1 MDSRIKG
8 KRSQAAVPVLARF
21 SIHDECNLL
30 ADIFHLMV
38 CTYLISKTISTIPC
52 MSSKMSQKVNTLQYL
67 EQSIL
72 RLKGLF
78 ILLKIVIISFVIIK
92 SFAVRLYSWNIRP
105 KRPRVWPSRQNIQ
118 RVVLDKV
125 FPSYCGRPL
134 KN

>member
-1 MDSRIKG
+1 MFVMDSRIKG
-8 KRSQAAVPVLARF
+8 KRSQAAVPVLARL

-92 SFAVRLYSWNIRP
+92 SFAVRPYSWNIRP
-105 KRPRVWPSRQNIQ
+105 
-118 RVVLDKV
+118 
-125 FPSYCGRPL
+125 
-134 KN
+134 